1 MAHRMARLMGV
12 LALCVTATPAH
23 TAPSA
28 YDQAFVDAFATACVP
43 GRLSYGTSLGAAVS
57 AGWVPVDPE
66 AHAELAAVMERA
78 AEEALA
84 AEEDL
89 DELSFFFEAF
99 AKQIEGV
106 THHLVISR
114 SSAVIGGKDN
124 PINPWV
130 YVGCHLYNFDATVPL
145 DPQPVT
151 ALIGNPISQ
160 TQQSEGQ
167 ISHVWGPPCPMPRT
181 GDSYLNFVAEGSPAA
196 TIVPFTGVALNFST
210 SELDVGEPVPDPY
223 C

>member
-1 MAHRMARLMGV
+1 MRQGLVTLVVV
-12 LALCVTATPAH
+12 LAAVAA
-23 TAPSA
+23 APVQAAPTA
-28 YDQAFVDAFATACVP
+28 YDQAFVDAFAAACVP

-66 AHAELAAVMERA
+66 AHAELAAVMDLA
-78 AEEALA
+78 VEEALA

-114 SSAVIGGKDN
+114 SSAVIGDRHE

-130 YVGCHLYNFDATVPL
+130 FVGCHLYNFDATAPL

-151 ALIGNPISQ
+151 ALIGNAISR
-160 TQQSEGQ
+160 TEQSEGQ

-181 GDSYLNFVAEGSPAA
+181 GDSYLSFVAEGSPAA